1 MASLAGVFSPFYL
14 IYPFHEPSAAALV
27 SVFWIA
33 NSRIFNDAAEA
44 TPRNNRVRRS
54 TARVTIAAEQLAEA

>member
-1 MASLAGVFSPFYL
+1 L
-14 IYPFHEPSAAALV
+14 
-27 SVFWIA
+27 
-33 NSRIFNDAAEA
+33 RIFNDAAEA

>member
-1 MASLAGVFSPFYL
+1 L

>member
-1 MASLAGVFSPFYL
+1 MASPAGVFSLFYL

-33 NSRIFNDAAEA
+33 NLRIFNDAAEA
-44 TPRNNRVRRS
+44 TPRNNRVRKS
-54 TARVTIAAEQLAEA
+54 TARVTITAGQLAEA